1 MGITSK
7 PKTNRVLFGVIAL
20 TFSNILVK
28 VIGLVLKIPLHN
40 MLGGEGMSYYEVAY
54 EIYVWLYTISTA
66 GLPVAVAMMIAE
78 DRAKGNLKEAKKILK
93 VVVFLFVVIGLVGM
107 SVMLFGSRL
116 FAQAYKI
123 DNSYLCIMAIAPTLF
138 FVCIA
143 SALRGYFQGYQN
155 MYPTA
160 ISEVIE
166 AAGKLVVGV
175 LLANYAI
182 KQGYPSY
189 KIAAYAILGLTIGV
203 AAGMFFLV
211 VCKFF
216 FKESRYNEAV
226 IENDLPV
233 RSNKTLVKEL
243 IIIAVPIMLSSS
255 VMSLTNV
262 FDGMIT
268 SRQLQSIGYT
278 AESAREIFGNYKTLA
293 VSMFNLPPALIYPI
307 SYSITPL
314 LSGVVAVDSENSKE
328 RAKQIMNGSL
338 RIAALISIPC
348 ALGMSVLSEPILEL
362 FFNKAASEMVAPLLS
377 VLSISVFFVGMLA
390 ITNSI
395 LQAHRFERKPIISMV
410 AGSIVKLVSS
420 TVLIGTA
427 SIGMYGAPIGN
438 CLCYMTIMLFNFG
451 FIAKYIGFTPDIKSV
466 LLRPFV
472 ASVVC
477 AAAAIGSYKLF
488 SIFISGKIT
497 TLLAIACA
505 AFVYCL
511 MIFIIKAVTKEDIM
525 LLPKGKKIYGV
536 LQKVHLM
543 K

>member
-1 MGITSK
+1 MGTTSK

-28 VIGLVLKIPLHN
+28 VIGLVLKIPLHS

-78 DRAKGNLKEAKKILK
+78 DRAKGNLKEAKKIPR
-93 VVVFLFVVIGLVGM
+93 VVVLLFIVIGLVGM
-107 SVMLFGSRL
+107 SVMIFGSRL

-160 ISEVIE
+160 VSEVIE

-182 KQGYPSY
+182 RQGYPSY

-211 VCKFF
+211 ICKFF
-216 FKESRYNEAV
+216 FNEGRYNELIV
-226 IENDLPV
+226 EQDLPV
-233 RSNKTLVKEL
+233 RSDKQLIKEL
-243 IIIAVPIMLSSS
+243 VVIAIPIMLSSS

-314 LSGVVAVDSENSKE
+314 LSGVVASGSKE
-328 RAKQIMNGSL
+328 KATQIMNGSL

-362 FFNKAASEMVAPLLS
+362 FFNQAASEMVAPLLS

-395 LQAHRFERKPIISMV
+395 LQAHRFERKPIISMI
-410 AGSIVKLVSS
+410 AGSAVKLISS
-420 TVLIGTA
+420 TVLIGTP

-438 CLCYMTIMLFNFG
+438 CLCYLTIMLFNFG
-451 FIAKYIGFTPDIKSV
+451 FIAKHIRFTPSLKTVLIK
-466 LLRPFV
+466 PFV
-472 ASVVC
+472 ASLFC
-477 AAAAIGSYKLF
+477 ALAAIGSFKLF
-488 SIFISGKIT
+488 SVFISGKIT
-497 TLLAIACA
+497 VLLAIATA
-505 AFVYCL
+505 AVVYL
-511 MIFIIKAVTKEDIM
+511 FMIFIIKAVTKDDIM
-525 LLPKGKKIYGV
+525 LLPKGNKIYGI
-536 LQKVHLM
+536 LQKAHLM